1 MFPTKQRS
9 WGRRVCLV
17 RKDVTNKQD
26 PKAKRKQAERVEKV
40 DRGEGAGSISTSE
53 SPGLANP
60 RAPGRRGWDG
70 PGVSGTPPPSSR

>member
-53 SPGLANP
+53 SPRLASPGALGRGGL
-60 RAPGRRGWDG
+60 GGTRGLWH
-70 PGVSGTPPPSSR
+70 PSPI